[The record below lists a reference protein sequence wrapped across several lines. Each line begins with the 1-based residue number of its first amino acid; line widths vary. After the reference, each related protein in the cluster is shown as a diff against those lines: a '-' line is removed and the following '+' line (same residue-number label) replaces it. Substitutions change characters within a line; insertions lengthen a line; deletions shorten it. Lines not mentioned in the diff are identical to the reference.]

1 MSTPPWD
8 DVPLFDAPPPP
19 WEDVPLF
26 DGPNTEPP
34 PWESPTAPAFDPA
47 TGEVLDPEPLTPGPL
62 TYEEAIGR
70 RSAPDAAVDDG
81 SWDVGL
87 VALTPTALAA
97 SASDTA
103 AFTRSLREAIDGRL
117 AAEYDR
123 LRDGRDPG
131 KPLEVAVEPEL
142 RYLTSAADTF
152 TAVARVFTDA
162 AAHARG
168 QAGDIVLEVKPDD
181 AQRLER
187 KGGSASL
194 RVGRT
199 SSGGESVK
207 VTVRQATE
215 TFADTDAILDV
226 LVAHLIDERAD
237 LAATTGLPAVYAGG
251 ARDLAETVRGLTS
264 PWSWKSS
271 ALDVLAGQLD
281 DALKA
286 RLKAAYGRRP
296 KGDPRT
302 EVK

>member
-1 MSTPPWD
+1 MSTGPWD
-8 DVPLFDAPPPP
+8 DVPLFDAPTPP

-26 DGPNTEPP
+26 DSPNTEPP

-47 TGEVLDPEPLTPGPL
+47 TGEVLDPEPVAL
-62 TYEEAIGR
+62 
-70 RSAPDAAVDDG
+70 PDAAVDDG

-103 AFTRSLREAIDGRL
+103 AFTRSLREAIAGRL

-123 LRDGRDPG
+123 LRDGRDPA
-131 KPLEVAVEPEL
+131 KPLTVAVEPEL

-152 TAVARVFTDA
+152 AAVARVFTDA

-181 AQRLER
+181 AERLER
-187 KGGSASL
+187 KGGTASL

-199 SSGGESVK
+199 SSGGDSVK

-226 LVAHLIDERAD
+226 LVAHLIDGAMPGKITSETD
-237 LAATTGLPAVYAGG
+237 AAVVYANGMRV
-251 ARDLAETVRGLTS
+251 AVAAVQGLTS

-271 ALDVLAGQLD
+271 ALDALAGQLD
-281 DALKA
+281 DDLKA
-286 RLKAAYGRRP
+286 RLVAAYGRRP

>member
-1 MSTPPWD
+1 MSTGPWD

-47 TGEVLDPEPLTPGPL
+47 TGEVLDPEPDL
-62 TYEEAIGR
+62 
-70 RSAPDAAVDDG
+70 PDAAVDDG

-103 AFTRSLREAIDGRL
+103 TFTRSLRDAIDGRL

-123 LRDGRDPG
+123 LRDARDPG
-131 KPLEVAVEPEL
+131 KPLDLAVEPEL

-181 AQRLER
+181 AERLER
-187 KGGSASL
+187 KGGTASL

-199 SSGGESVK
+199 SSGGDSVK

-226 LVAHLIDERAD
+226 LVAHLIDERED
-237 LAATTGLPAVYAGG
+237 LDGSPSAGTLPVLYASG

-281 DALKA
+281 DTLKA

>member
-1 MSTPPWD
+1 MSTPPWG

-26 DGPNTEPP
+26 DSPNTEPP

-47 TGEVLDPEPLTPGPL
+47 TGEVLDPEPVV
-62 TYEEAIGR
+62 
-70 RSAPDAAVDDG
+70 PDAAVDDG

-87 VALTPTALAA
+87 VALSPTALAA

-123 LRDGRDPG
+123 LRDARDPA
-131 KPLEVAVEPEL
+131 KPLDLAVEPEL

-152 TAVARVFTDA
+152 AAVARVFTDA

-181 AQRLER
+181 ADRLER
-187 KGGSASL
+187 KGGTASL

-199 SSGGESVK
+199 SSGGGESRK
-207 VTVRQATE
+207 ITVRQGTE

-226 LVAHLIDERAD
+226 LVAHLVDALDERMPDLDAVQVQQYANGARE
-237 LAATTGLPAVYAGG
+237 LAAGV
-251 ARDLAETVRGLTS
+251 RDLTS

-281 DALKA
+281 DDLKA

>member
-1 MSTPPWD
+1 MSTGPWD

-26 DGPNTEPP
+26 DSPNTEPP

-47 TGEVLDPEPLTPGPL
+47 TGEVLEPEADL
-62 TYEEAIGR
+62 
-70 RSAPDAAVDDG
+70 PDAAVDDG

-123 LRDGRDPG
+123 LRDGRDPA
-131 KPLEVAVEPEL
+131 KPLTVAVEPEL

-152 TAVARVFTDA
+152 AAVARVFTDA

-181 AQRLER
+181 AERLER
-187 KGGSASL
+187 KGGTASL

-226 LVAHLIDERAD
+226 LVAHLIDAVEPPPALAPEWSEETLAIGARA
-237 LAATTGLPAVYAGG
+237 LAAAV
-251 ARDLAETVRGLTS
+251 RDLTS

-286 RLKAAYGRRP
+286 RLVAAYGRRP